1 MQDIEG
7 RNEDR
12 RRTGRATQQKYAKQT
27 KQFMQIV
34 HHFEQ
39 HIFLF
44 TALASSCILYLCKT
58 KAAWTVKHRS
68 AHADADGQ

>member
-7 RNEDR
+7 RNEDK

-27 KQFMQIV
+27 KQFVQIV
-34 HHFEQ
+34 HYFEH

-44 TALASSCILYLCKT
+44 TALASLCKT
-58 KAAWTVKHRS
+58 KDACTVKHRS
-68 AHADADGQ
+68 ADAK